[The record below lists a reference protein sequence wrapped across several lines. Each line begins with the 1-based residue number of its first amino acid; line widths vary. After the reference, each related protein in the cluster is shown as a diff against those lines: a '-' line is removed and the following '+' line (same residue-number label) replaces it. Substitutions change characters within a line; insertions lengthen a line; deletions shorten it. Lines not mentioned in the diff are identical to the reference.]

1 MELIFDIIDQSG
13 RRLPYR
19 KLVGER
25 ITVGRALDN
34 DLILGDPTVNPHHL
48 VIEQNAE
55 CGIQITDLDTLNGTR
70 LAHQPR
76 ISGTA
81 PLQAGTEYLLG
92 KTRLCIYTPDHPV
105 EATTPVTELDNTLH
119 YLDSPLLLAAVMLLV
134 TVLYGMEQWLNMF
147 SGFKWQQV
155 ANILLVVYGS
165 AIVLTLIWVVVG
177 RVLRHEIQFRRHFT
191 LILIFVVFQYFAS
204 KLFALVM
211 FNTLSLGA
219 GMVLLVILEFGM
231 LSTLLWFNLYIATN
245 QSPMQRARTAAV
257 IASLMIAL
265 SLYSEISTQDEFTE
279 IPDYVRVLAP
289 PALNFGGSVSEDE
302 FISNTLTI
310 FERLDEGE

>member
-25 ITVGRALDN
+25 ITVGRAMDN

-48 VIEQNAE
+48 IIEQTAE
-55 CGIQITDLDTLNGTR
+55 GEIQVTDLNTLNGTR
-70 LAHQPR
+70 LAHQPA
-76 ISGTA
+76 IKGSAT
-81 PLQAGTEYLLG
+81 LQAGAEYLLG
-92 KTRLCIYTPDHPV
+92 KTRLFIYMPDHPV
-105 EATTPVTELDNTLH
+105 EATTPVTEMDNTLH
-119 YLDSPLLLAAVMLLV
+119 YLESPLLLAAVMMLV
-134 TVLYGMEQWLNMF
+134 TLFYGMEQWLNMF

-165 AIVLTLIWVVVG
+165 AILLTLIWVVVG

-191 LILIFVVFQYFAS
+191 LILIFVIFQYFAS

-211 FNTLSLGA
+211 FNTLSLTA
-219 GMVLLVILEFGM
+219 GMVLLVLLEFVM
-231 LSTLLWFNLYIATN
+231 LSTLLWFNLTIATN
-245 QSPMQRARTAAV
+245 QNAMQRARTAAV

-265 SLYSEISTQDEFTE
+265 SLYSEISTEDEFTE
-279 IPDYVRVLAP
+279 VPDYVRVLAP
-289 PALNFGGSVSEDE
+289 PALHFGGSVSEDE
-302 FISNTLTI
+302 FVANTLSI